1 MKHCRSNLD
10 RTDDTKEELYALM
23 EMDELQSLFSSSVID
38 TSAGLGSDHSAM
50 HKLQERV
57 FGWSAQN
64 PSEGVSGSVA
74 EHISRVLTEMARRKD
89 SGKLKGD
96 VSTYIEEI
104 SRYVKDLYPTTSDGS
119 MQKKAE
125 EELQAKARQF
135 MKFLEDERSAG
146 SKPGV
151 VIECPI
157 PSEDALS
164 NPTARAALEIA
175 GLTIGGET
183 EIVLLTNRMR
193 ELAARLG
200 SDAKM
205 LRFWGKIL
213 TTGSQDYYIAEAL
226 LPSLPEEEAPRNVK
240 EAEEIFTA
248 PEVRGR
254 PGANL
259 YTYFV
264 IQDISSA
271 NAWVELPQITPRVLE
286 ASRSCKRLF
295 TGKLSKRMDDAP
307 SGQWPP
313 FEASEEEYLRSVIA
327 RISATSILAIE
338 GEWTAAPEDEE
349 SLSGLEK
356 LIQGDVIRS
365 EGFEIPSP
373 QELLSKDK
381 WVHAR
386 PYLLRSGRT
395 QHPAGLPEPQ
405 EGEEEAMELLSNRL
419 EQLATE
425 DPPIKRFTSIAAD
438 SRIQVPGMPVEEVEE
453 GEEAVDPM
461 DCWRIRLVGDPVSYT
476 TAEGSSSPGV
486 VAVESLR
493 WPGAAT
499 IAQQSSGVLSN
510 VYVGYG
516 VRKDQP
522 SLLPVEGPAVVMVE
536 AAEIEEQPEP
546 FPAEGDE
553 VVGDDGEGGE
563 EEED

>member
-1 MKHCRSNLD
+1 
-10 RTDDTKEELYALM
+10 
-23 EMDELQSLFSSSVID
+23 
-38 TSAGLGSDHSAM
+38 M

-57 FGWSAQN
+57 FGGSAQN
-64 PSEGVSGSVA
+64 PSEGLSGGVA
-74 EHISRVLTEMARRKD
+74 EHISRVLAEMARRKD
-89 SGKLKGD
+89 SGKLEAD

-104 SRYVKDLYPTTSDGS
+104 SRYVKDLYPTTFDGS
-119 MQKKAE
+119 MQKMAE

-135 MKFLEDERSAG
+135 VKFLEDERSAG

-157 PSEDALS
+157 PSEDVLC

-175 GLTIGGET
+175 GLSIGGEA

-213 TTGSQDYYIAEAL
+213 TSGSQDYYIAEAL
-226 LPSLPEEEAPRNVK
+226 LPALPEEEAPKNVK

-264 IQDISSA
+264 IQDITSA
-271 NAWVELPQITPRVLE
+271 NAWVELPQITPRLLE

-295 TGKLSKRMDDAP
+295 AGDLSRRMDDGA

-327 RISATSILAIE
+327 RISAASILAIE

-356 LIQGDVIRS
+356 LIHGDVMRS

-395 QHPAGLPEPQ
+395 QHPAGFPEPQ

-425 DPPIKRFTSIAAD
+425 DLPIERFTSIAAD
-438 SRIQVPGMPVEEVEE
+438 SKIQV
-453 GEEAVDPM
+453 
-461 DCWRIRLVGDPVSYT
+461 
-476 TAEGSSSPGV
+476 
-486 VAVESLR
+486 
-493 WPGAAT
+493 
-499 IAQQSSGVLSN
+499 
-510 VYVGYG
+510 
-516 VRKDQP
+516 
-522 SLLPVEGPAVVMVE
+522 
-536 AAEIEEQPEP
+536 
-546 FPAEGDE
+546 
-553 VVGDDGEGGE
+553 
-563 EEED
+563 